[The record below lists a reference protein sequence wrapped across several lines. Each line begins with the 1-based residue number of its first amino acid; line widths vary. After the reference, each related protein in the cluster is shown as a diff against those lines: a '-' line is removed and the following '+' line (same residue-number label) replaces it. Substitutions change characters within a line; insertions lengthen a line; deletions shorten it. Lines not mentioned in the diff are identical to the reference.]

1 MGNASLGKTLIRQ
14 SLAAGLMLSL
24 PLALGSMLGID
35 GQLGGTVAAA
45 ESSGQGSG
53 QGQPHK
59 GSGAGGPGGKGSE
72 AKGKS
77 GSTRDVLEA
86 ADEDSDRP
94 AWAGGA
100 KEENP
105 HRGEGNPNPGVNKGD
120 LYGDLW
126 VYERNPITGEVLEFD
141 ADGNACEAGEDCFV
155 HVIVCADEACDT
167 TEIFTLASGE
177 EMPEGVTPLEVDF
190 GRLNLG
196 RAPTK
201 VIDHAEDEA
210 MAKIT
215 ADDAVLGLD
224 PAGRITV
231 NGATID
237 SPLENLAIY
246 TAIMTG
252 DQVVL
257 NALEP
262 LLDAEDMTALDL
274 AAIMLA
280 SAADKTGDIDIDT
293 VWYLNS
299 IYGFT
304 PSGDYVD
311 YTNVSYD
318 RSFYDEDL
326 TYFYMD
332 GENVVSGTVNLE
344 DYLNAINPIAGTEEG
359 ITLFAIAADDAVEII
374 ELVHT
379 QIHDAALPG
388 SQ

>member
-1 MGNASLGKTLIRQ
+1 MRITSRCNILMRQ
-14 SLAAGLMLSL
+14 SLAAGLLLAL

-35 GQLGGTVAAA
+35 GQLGGSVAAA
-45 ESSGQGSG
+45 ESSQGSG

-59 GSGAGGPGGKGSE
+59 GSGTGGPGGNGGDTKGQ
-72 AKGKS
+72 G
-77 GSTRDVLEA
+77 GSMRDVLAE
-86 ADEDSDRP
+86 DDDSDRP
-94 AWAGGA
+94 DWAGGV

-105 HRGEGNPNPGVNKGD
+105 HRGDGNPAPGTRKGD
-120 LYGDLW
+120 DYGDLW
-126 VYERNPITGEVLEFD
+126 VYERNAITGEVLEFD
-141 ADGNACEAGEDCFV
+141 AEGDACDAGEDCFV

-167 TEIFTLASGE
+167 TEVFVLAVGE
-177 EMPEGVTPLEVDF
+177 EMPEGVSPLEVDF

-196 RAPTK
+196 RAPTT
-201 VIDHAEDEA
+201 VIEHAEDEA
-210 MAKIT
+210 MSKIT
-215 ADDAVLGLD
+215 ADGVELGLD

-231 NGATID
+231 DGVTID

-246 TAIMTG
+246 TAIMNE
-252 DQVVL
+252 DQVTL

-262 LLDAEDMTALDL
+262 LLDAEGITALDL

-304 PSGDYVD
+304 QPGEYVD
-311 YTNVSYD
+311 YTSVSYD
-318 RSFYDEDL
+318 RSFYDDDVS
-326 TYFYMD
+326 YFYMD
-332 GENVVSGTVNLE
+332 GENVVPGTVNLE

-374 ELVHT
+374 ELIHT

-388 SQ
+388 SL